1 VKIEGISNLKTEDFV
16 GLALYSD
23 FEDRGFMT
31 TGHELV
37 NKLISNI
44 RWGLKGNFLDVPTDC
59 PQRDERMGWTGDTQ
73 VFSPSATYLADT
85 YAFYKKYLYDMAQEQ
100 KALDG
105 KVPDVVPS
113 CGVESTACVWGDA
126 ACIIPW
132 NLYQFYGDK
141 NILADQFESMKS
153 WVDYVR
159 RIDGDNH
166 GWRYVFHYGDW
177 LALDNMNGNPEQ
189 VLGATDEE
197 FIANVYYAASA
208 ELVAKA
214 AEVLGLTAEV
224 EKYRAISQEQFDI
237 VKKEYYSATGRCCI
251 KTQTALLLTLKYNL
265 SDNRELTI
273 RQLKKLF
280 EKTGNKLE
288 TGFVGTPL
296 LCNVLTE
303 NGMSELAYELLLNED
318 YPGWLR
324 EVKLGA
330 TTVWERWN
338 SVLDD
343 GSISGTGMNSLN
355 HYAYGSVIEWMFKH
369 AAGIQLDPQK
379 PGCRRINFTPLLNW
393 DIREINAKYDSPA
406 GLYKIHW
413 KMDDPSQ
420 VSLSVSVPFGCEATI
435 QLPMA
440 AAETYNDSANSLLS
454 DVRDGVCH
462 LQPGE
467 YAINYKTIESLKKS
481 YSTNTPIRELL
492 AKAQPRAIL
501 EKMFPP
507 NNIPAQYMAYSL
519 RDMAA
524 KFGGR
529 ISSEQLDKLDQAL
542 AEV

>member
-1 VKIEGISNLKTEDFV
+1 M
-16 GLALYSD
+16 
-23 FEDRGFMT
+23 R
-31 TGHELV
+31 
-37 NKLISNI
+37 
-44 RWGLKGNFLDVPTDC
+44 
-59 PQRDERMGWTGDTQ
+59 
-73 VFSPSATYLADT
+73 
-85 YAFYKKYLYDMAQEQ
+85 
-100 KALDG
+100 
-105 KVPDVVPS
+105 
-113 CGVESTACVWGDA
+113 
-126 ACIIPW
+126 
-132 NLYQFYGDK
+132 
-141 NILADQFESMKS
+141 S

-159 RIDGDNH
+159 RVDGDNH

-379 PGCRRINFTPLLNW
+379 PGCRRIDFKPLLNW
-393 DIREINAKYDSPA
+393 DIRKIAAEYDSPA

-413 KMDDPSQ
+413 KMNDPTQ

-440 AAETYNDSANSLLS
+440 AAETYNDSANPMLN
-454 DVRDGVCH
+454 DIRNGVCH

-467 YAINYKTIESLKKS
+467 YSINYKTIESLKKS
-481 YSTNTPIRELL
+481 YSTNTPIQELL
-492 AKAQPRAIL
+492 AKAQTRAIL
-501 EKMFPP
+501 EKTFPS
-507 NNIPAQYMAYSL
+507 NNIPAQYMAYSM
-519 RDMAA
+519 RDLAE

-529 ISSEQLDKLDQAL
+529 VSSEQLDKLDQAL